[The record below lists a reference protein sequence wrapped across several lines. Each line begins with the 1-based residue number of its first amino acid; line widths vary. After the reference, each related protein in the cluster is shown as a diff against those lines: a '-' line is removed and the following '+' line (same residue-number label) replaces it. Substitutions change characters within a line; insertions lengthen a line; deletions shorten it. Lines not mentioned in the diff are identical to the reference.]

1 MNPIVPRS
9 SSQFRPQPAAL
20 LKMKGAGPQLRLA
33 GLLACLLVCG
43 CAASPKSR
51 LERFTFA
58 EPHMGTLFSIVLYA
72 PDGQTATNAAQAAFA
87 RVAALNQ
94 AMSDYD
100 DESELMR
107 LCRQPAGTPVKVSRE
122 LFDVLEQSLKVAG
135 LTDGAFD
142 PTVGEFTQLW
152 RRARRQREL
161 PAPERIARARES
173 FGWWNM
179 KLDARMRT
187 VTLLKSDMRL
197 DLGGIAKGCAA
208 DAALAV
214 LREQGIRRALVA
226 ASGDIVA
233 GDPPPGQ
240 PGWRV
245 GVQSMSS
252 QADGLTR
259 TLLLANRAVSTSGD
273 TEQFVEIGGVRYSHI
288 VDPRTG
294 FGLTDRL
301 GVTVIARDSTT
312 ADALAT
318 ALSVAGVERGLALVE
333 ARPDLA
339 ALIVTGGQDGMQR
352 FESRRFA
359 RFVAP

>member
-1 MNPIVPRS
+1 MKTLRPGGISGLLLGLFGLAAFGSGCVHFDRS
-9 SSQFRPQPAAL
+9 SWQ
-20 LKMKGAGPQLRLA
+20 
-33 GLLACLLVCG
+33 
-43 CAASPKSR
+43 
-51 LERFTFA
+51 RFAFA
-58 EPHMGTLFSIVLYA
+58 EPHMGTIFSIVLYA

-87 RVAALNQ
+87 RVAVLNQ

-107 LCRQPAGTPVKVSRE
+107 LCRQPAGVPVKVSRD
-122 LFDVLEQSLKVAG
+122 LFAVLKQSLKVAE

-161 PAPERIARARES
+161 PAPERIARARAS
-173 FGWWNM
+173 FGWWNVR
-179 KLDARMRT
+179 LDARART
-187 VTLLKSDMRL
+187 VTLLKPDMRL
-197 DLGGIAKGCAA
+197 DLGGIAKGYAA

-214 LREQGIRRALVA
+214 LRELGIRRALVA

-245 GVQSMSS
+245 GVQSLASPGG
-252 QADGLTR
+252 ALTS
-259 TLLLANRAVSTSGD
+259 TLSLANRAVSTSGD

-294 FGLTDRL
+294 HGLATRL
-301 GVTVIARDSTT
+301 GVTVIACDSTT

-339 ALIVTGGQDGMQR
+339 ALIVASGRDGTQR

-359 RFVAP
+359 RFVSP